1 MAALETRF
9 AIFLA
14 AVIAKSS
21 LAFGQVHN
29 GIVENLMSFGN
40 TQLAI
45 FVDSNVKDISEILD
59 IERLG
64 TTVKIFN
71 SHDIWTQTRQISVC
85 DHVYDPSVD
94 PVNWYNQFYAKY
106 LDLKHHTIVVYV
118 RDAAEVME
126 IFDKTVKNCTIAL
139 EPGIFHLE
147 NRFLFIVH
155 PDDYIMKYSREV
167 FASSQQIVK
176 HR

>member
-1 MAALETRF
+1 MAVLGTRF
-9 AIFLA
+9 AVFLA
-14 AVIAKSS
+14 AVMAKSS
-21 LAFGQVHN
+21 PAFAQTHN

-45 FVDSNVKDISEILD
+45 FVDNNVKDISEILD
-59 IERLG
+59 IKRLD
-64 TTVKIFN
+64 TSVKIFN
-71 SHDIWTQTRQISVC
+71 VHDIWTQTRQISAC
-85 DHVYDPSVD
+85 DHENDPSVD
-94 PVNWYNQFYAKY
+94 PVNWCNQFYVKY

-126 IFDKTVKNCTIAL
+126 IFDKTVKNCTTAL
-139 EPGIFHLE
+139 EPGIFHFE

-155 PDDYIMKYSREV
+155 PDYYIMKYSREF
-167 FASSQQIVK
+167 FARSQQIVK